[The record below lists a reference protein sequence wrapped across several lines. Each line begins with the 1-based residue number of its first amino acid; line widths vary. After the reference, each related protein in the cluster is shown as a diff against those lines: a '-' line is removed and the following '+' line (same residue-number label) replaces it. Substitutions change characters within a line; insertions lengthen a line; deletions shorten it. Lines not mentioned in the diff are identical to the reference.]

1 VARRLAAACVVG
13 VLALAGTAQRS
24 TPQTPPA
31 RGTPPPTPPHTV
43 QPVTPLHPPDVIFL
57 PSDDAVVDGMLK
69 LAGVRRD
76 DVVYDLGC
84 GDGKIV
90 IAAARKYGARAV
102 GVDIDP
108 ERIKE
113 ATANVQRAGVGD
125 KVSLVLGD
133 IFDPGVT
140 IHDATV
146 VTLFLLP
153 SLNQKLRP
161 RLMSDLAPGTR
172 IVSNSFDMGS
182 DWPPAKTEHVGNFTI
197 YLWTIPKRA
206 TGD

>member
-1 VARRLAAACVVG
+1 MPGRIAAVCLLGA
-13 VLALAGTAQRS
+13 LALTGAAGRS
-24 TPQTPPA
+24 TPQTPPS
-31 RGTPPPTPPHTV
+31 RGAPPPLTT

-69 LAGVRRD
+69 LASVRKS

-113 ATANVQRAGVGD
+113 ATANVQQAGVGD
-125 KVSLVLGD
+125 KVTLVLGD
-133 IFDPGVT
+133 IFDPAVS

-153 SLNQKLRP
+153 SLNQRLRP
-161 RLMSDLAPGTR
+161 RLLSDLAPGTR
-172 IVSNSFDMGS
+172 VVSNSFDMGR
-182 DWPPAKTEHVGNFTI
+182 DWPPARTQQVGNFTI
-197 YLWTIPKRA
+197 YLWTIPRRA
-206 TGD
+206 PTD